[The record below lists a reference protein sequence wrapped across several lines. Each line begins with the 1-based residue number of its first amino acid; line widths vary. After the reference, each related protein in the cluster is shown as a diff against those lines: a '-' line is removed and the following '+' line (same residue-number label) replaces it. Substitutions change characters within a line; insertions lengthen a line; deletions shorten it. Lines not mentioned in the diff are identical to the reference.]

1 MSFFLIFLSL
11 QCEVEELE
19 KRWTEITSRLQRLQ
33 SELAAIKTGSASELS
48 SFVDAGVRNLCFIP
62 ALYLLGKIDYCG
74 AAGSTVDYQDTGSPA
89 GFAGSSYFFPHD
101 FTLWAQVKIGADGWP
116 SGFSLKSAFDCFEA
130 IALIY
135 SLHQSISST
144 SVLQLQQRSLLE
156 RIRELN
162 DEIQSISYALNNNNN
177 NGKVPS
183 TPQLPCCTEKTDIVG
198 SGVKKNR
205 V

>member
-1 MSFFLIFLSL
+1 M
-11 QCEVEELE
+11 EELE

-48 SFVDAGVRNLCFIP
+48 TFVDAGVRIFVSFLP
-62 ALYLLGKIDYCG
+62 LHLLGKIDYCG

-101 FTLWAQVKIGADGWP
+101 FTLWAQVEIGADGWP

-144 SVLQLQQRSLLE
+144 TVLQLQQRSLLE

-162 DEIQSISYALNNNNN
+162 DEIQNISYALNNNNN
-177 NGKVPS
+177 NGKVPI